1 MKYLLYLVL
10 LGLVLPVMGQKS
22 PVPIKGVESLLII
35 GKIDKPDDRY
45 AVEVNL
51 TKFFAQ
57 FGMNVK
63 PSLNYSKV
71 GNSVDDLGSDS
82 LNQVLKIKGIK
93 GYLLIS
99 VRGFDRKFKPR
110 ENFPVT
116 LTEALEEGHLY
127 PIFQEEMSSVTFEF
141 MYFEDG
147 QFKGYDILRLSGT
160 SSRAQV
166 FEKLQKKLEKKLPG
180 WAEKPQQ

>member
-82 LNQVLKIKGIK
+82 LNQVLKTKGIK

-110 ENFPVT
+110 EN
-116 LTEALEEGHLY
+116 
-127 PIFQEEMSSVTFEF
+127 
-141 MYFEDG
+141 
-147 QFKGYDILRLSGT
+147 
-160 SSRAQV
+160 
-166 FEKLQKKLEKKLPG
+166 
-180 WAEKPQQ
+180 